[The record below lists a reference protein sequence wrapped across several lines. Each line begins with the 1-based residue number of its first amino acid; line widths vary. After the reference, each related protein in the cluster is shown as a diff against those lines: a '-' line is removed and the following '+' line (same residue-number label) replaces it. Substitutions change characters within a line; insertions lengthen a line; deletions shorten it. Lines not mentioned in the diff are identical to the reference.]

1 MSAPDGHGV
10 DGADHR
16 HTAYGGPVMLDVGG
30 DMGALVLLTT
40 PDWAGAEIEIS
51 RLGGD
56 GSRTHVGVHLR
67 TVGSRTVH
75 AAVYSSLPEG
85 DYQLWAGA
93 ERPGPVVHVPGDRSC
108 RSGGSNHGSCTPPAR
123 PSAGN
128 ARARGRR
135 GGRCSACCARRFSGG
150 RAGRRRPSRRRFS
163 LLIHGG
169 ATAHTEGWVTVWSI
183 EVG

>member
-16 HTAYGGPVMLDVGG
+16 HTALRRTGDARRRRRHGSTGPG
-30 DMGALVLLTT
+30 TT

-93 ERPGPVVHVPGDRSC
+93 ERPGPVVHVPG
-108 RSGGSNHGSCTPPAR
+108 GSVVQERWVEPRVLHAAGTP
-123 PSAGN
+123 
-128 ARARGRR
+128 
-135 GGRCSACCARRFSGG
+135 
-150 RAGRRRPSRRRFS
+150 
-163 LLIHGG
+163 
-169 ATAHTEGWVTVWSI
+169 
-183 EVG
+183 